1 MAITKQD
8 LDAFHKFAEATIA
21 DRSTESLHEL
31 VEIWE
36 SEQATPEL
44 HAENVAAVRAAIRDM
59 KNGDKGRPAA
69 DVIQELRSELAD
81 QRKQ

>member
-8 LDAFHKFAEATIA
+8 LDAFHQFAEAKIA

-36 SEQATPEL
+36 TEQSAPEL
-44 HAENVAAVRAAIRDM
+44 HAVNIAAVRAAMRDM
-59 KNGDKGRPAA
+59 ENGDKGRPAA
-69 DVIQELRSELAD
+69 DVIQELRAEIAD
-81 QRKQ
+81 RRKQ

>member
-8 LDAFHKFAEATIA
+8 LDAFHQFAEAKIA

-36 SEQATPEL
+36 SEQSTPEL
-44 HAENVAAVRAAIRDM
+44 HAENVAAIRAAIRDM
-59 KNGDKGRPAA
+59 ENGDNGRPAA
-69 DVIQELRSELAD
+69 DAIQELRAEIAD
-81 QRKQ
+81 RRKQ